1 LAHIKV
7 MHSVLALKL
16 GVAVGKTGGDDILG
30 PSHGWQ
36 LPQVSDVVLGRQA
49 TGDSEFCATVL
60 TTIAFRSR
68 DSRAQTIG
76 GYSRESFFARVICQG
91 VSAKLSK
98 LCRRT

>member
-1 LAHIKV
+1 

-16 GVAVGKTGGDDILG
+16 GVAVDETGGDDILG